1 MSLQQPQPQKKIDLS
16 EIIDKSENSESIR
29 DAVSFGKNDE
39 QSEFSFR
46 DNVNPP
52 KGKDQ
57 QVVVLNKSDEHS
69 EVIPEEK

>member
-1 MSLQQPQPQKKIDLS
+1 MSEL
-16 EIIDKSENSESIR
+16 IDKSENSESIR

-46 DNVNPP
+46 ENVPNPS
-52 KGKDQ
+52 KGKEQ
-57 QVVVLNKSDEHS
+57 QAVILNKSDEHS